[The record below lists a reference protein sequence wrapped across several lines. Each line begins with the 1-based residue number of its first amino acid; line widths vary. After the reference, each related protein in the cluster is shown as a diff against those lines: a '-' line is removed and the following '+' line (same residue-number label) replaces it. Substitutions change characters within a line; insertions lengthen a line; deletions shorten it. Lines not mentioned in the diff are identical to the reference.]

1 MPAFSQLPLAPAVS
15 DADLL
20 AIVHAGVTSR
30 TTRADFLAGITD
42 NILPAQTGQAGRYL
56 STNGTTASWQP
67 IVIPSVPVTS
77 VFGRVGDILAQAG
90 DYSVGQVTGAAP
102 LASPV
107 FTGNPTAPT
116 PANADNSVSV
126 ATTAFV
132 KNQGYLTSA
141 PAAAVTSVFG
151 RTGAVLA
158 QLGDYS
164 GISQGG
170 GSVQVNS
177 DGSVSVSPPTGFK
190 VQIQNAFTIYQNGG
204 ESHIDAI
211 PGQQFLFDGGGGP
224 VFIKKGSTAGTI
236 RINDSGGLP
245 YVGWFSSGSTELLRV
260 GNIGTHY
267 AVLQSMFAGPI
278 YLLGPDAAT
287 AVCAIQGAASQT
299 GNLLE
304 CQNSSGALLVGFQ
317 ADGNLRTANAVSAT
331 TPGSVV
337 KKLPLYDASGVLL
350 GFLPVYSSIA

>member
-30 TTRADFLAGITD
+30 TTRAAFLAGITD

-90 DYSVGQVTGAAP
+90 DYSVG
-102 LASPV
+102 
-107 FTGNPTAPT
+107 
-116 PANADNSVSV
+116 
-126 ATTAFV
+126 
-132 KNQGYLTSA
+132 
-141 PAAAVTSVFG
+141 
-151 RTGAVLA
+151 
-158 QLGDYS
+158 
-164 GISQGG
+164 SQGG